1 MPRRSDGGGDGPKPV
16 PKPEKGATRKG
27 EPMEQDSPNIFNAG
41 KKLEVERPE
50 HGTFFVNIIFKLN
63 NRVKNYFLYL
73 YYFKQGWTFGLPAR
87 FSPTNLNFLTFLSCQ
102 NI

>member
-41 KKLEVERPE
+41 KKLEVERPD
-50 HGTFFVNIIFKLN
+50 HGTFLVKTIFFAFLN
-63 NRVKNYFLYL
+63 
-73 YYFKQGWTFGLPAR
+73 
-87 FSPTNLNFLTFLSCQ
+87 
-102 NI
+102 

>member
-41 KKLEVERPE
+41 KKLEVERPD
-50 HGTFFVNIIFKLN
+50 HGTFLVN
-63 NRVKNYFLYL
+63 
-73 YYFKQGWTFGLPAR
+73 T
-87 FSPTNLNFLTFLSCQ
+87 NFLHIQTKLSSQ
-102 NI
+102 ELFSLSLLFQTRVDIRIARPDFHLPNSQKFFDS

>member
-41 KKLEVERPE
+41 KKLEVERPD
-50 HGTFFVNIIFKLN
+50 HGTFLVNIISCISLIISNKGGPSDC
-63 NRVKNYFLYL
+63 RPDFL
-73 YYFKQGWTFGLPAR
+73 LP
-87 FSPTNLNFLTFLSCQ
+87 N
-102 NI
+102 

>member
-41 KKLEVERPE
+41 KKLEVERPD
-50 HGTFFVNIIFKLN
+50 HGTFLVNIIFLH
-63 NRVKNYFLYL
+63 
-73 YYFKQGWTFGLPAR
+73 FKAK
-87 FSPTNLNFLTFLSCQ
+87 
-102 NI
+102 

>member
-41 KKLEVERPE
+41 KKLEVERPD
-50 HGTFFVNIIFKLN
+50 HGTFLVNIIFLHFQTKLSSEELFSLSLLFQT
-63 NRVKNYFLYL
+63 RVDIRI
-73 YYFKQGWTFGLPAR
+73 A
-87 FSPTNLNFLTFLSCQ
+87 PTIFTYQTREFFFNF
-102 NI
+102 